1 MQHLTMRF
9 RAAWWQLA
17 LAIGLSI
24 LGAVYSAHAEQRVSA
39 PRIVVTG
46 EGKVSV
52 APDIAQ
58 VRSGVT
64 TRGKTVQEAAEAN
77 SKVMTAI
84 LTALTESR
92 IPQKDVQTAQLSIQ
106 PAYAAPK
113 PGEERRLIGYDV
125 GNHVIVTI
133 RPIDRLGDVLD
144 RMIAAGATEV
154 GNVEL
159 LASNPGKALD
169 QARETAVAD
178 ARRKAEVYARAA
190 GVMLGRVVSIEEG
203 SGLSGPAPRRAL
215 AQAAGMQ
222 MPITPGENTL
232 HATVTMVFEIATK

>member
-17 LAIGLSI
+17 LAIGLGI
-24 LGAVYSAHAEQRVSA
+24 LGTGYGAHAEQRVSG
-39 PRIVVTG
+39 PHIVVTG

-232 HATVTMVFEIATK
+232 HATVTLVFEIATK

>member
-1 MQHLTMRF
+1 VQHLALRF
-9 RAAWWQLA
+9 RAARWQLA
-17 LAIGLSI
+17 LAVGLSV
-24 LGAVYSAHAEQRVSA
+24 LGTVYSAHAEQRVSG

-46 EGKVSV
+46 EGKVSI
-52 APDIAQ
+52 APDIAR

-64 TRGKTVQEAAEAN
+64 TRGRTVQEAAEAN
-77 SKVMTAI
+77 SKVMAAI

-106 PAYAAPK
+106 PVYAAPK
-113 PGEERRLIGYDV
+113 PGEERQLIGYNV
-125 GNHVIVTI
+125 GNHVIATI
-133 RPIDRLGDVLD
+133 RPIERLGDVLD

-154 GNVEL
+154 GDVEF

-169 QARETAVAD
+169 QAREAAITD
-178 ARRKAEVYARAA
+178 ARRKAEIYARAA

-203 SGLSGPAPRRAL
+203 SDLSAPAPRRVL

-222 MPITPGENTL
+222 MPIAPGENTL

>member
-1 MQHLTMRF
+1 VQHSALRF
-9 RAAWWQLA
+9 GPAWCRLA

-24 LGAVYSAHAEQRVSA
+24 LGTVYGAHAEQPPSG

-64 TRGKTVQEAAEAN
+64 TRGKTAQEAAEAN
-77 SKVMTAI
+77 SKVMAAI
-84 LTALTESR
+84 LTALTESG

-106 PAYAAPK
+106 PAYASPK
-113 PGEERRLIGYDV
+113 PGEERKLIGYSV
-125 GNHVIVTI
+125 GNHVIATI
-133 RPIDRLGDVLD
+133 RHIDRLGDVLD
-144 RMIAAGATEV
+144 KMIAAGATEV
-154 GNVEL
+154 GNVEFL
-159 LASNPGKALD
+159 VSDPGKALD
-169 QARETAVAD
+169 QAREAAIAD

-203 SGLSGPAPRRAL
+203 SGLSVPAPRRAL

-222 MPITPGENTL
+222 MPIAPGENTL
-232 HATVTMVFEIATK
+232 QATVTMVFEIAAK